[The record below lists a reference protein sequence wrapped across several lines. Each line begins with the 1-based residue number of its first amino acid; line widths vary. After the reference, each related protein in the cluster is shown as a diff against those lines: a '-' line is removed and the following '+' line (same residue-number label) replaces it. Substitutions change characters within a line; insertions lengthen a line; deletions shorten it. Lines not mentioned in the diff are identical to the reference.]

1 MSKKVTFE
9 EAFMEL
15 EKIVN
20 SMESDSSDLNK
31 MLGLFEKGIKL
42 SAQCHKE
49 LNDIQNRVVTVIE
62 KNNKFIEKNGLDIK

>member
-1 MSKKVTFE
+1 MPEKNTFE